1 MKTVATTG
9 SRFSLPIS
17 ILSLVGLICL
27 TAYVFTIPQKLVYV
41 DSGKLINEFKGMQD
55 ARAAYQ
61 KKAATWKANIDTLTS
76 EVQSQI
82 MNYEKESS
90 KLTVKERQLSEEL
103 IRTKQKQL
111 MEYQQAMSAQAK
123 QEDAKMTGE
132 VVQQI
137 NAYLKKYG
145 EQNDYKIV
153 MAATEYGNIAYADEG
168 LDITQEVLSGLNQ
181 EYEGK

>member
-1 MKTVATTG
+1 MKTETKF
-9 SRFSLPIS
+9 SRLTLTVSLFTFA
-17 ILSLVGLICL
+17 GLIAL
-27 TAYVFTIPQKLVYV
+27 AFYVFTIPQKLVYV
-41 DSGKLINEFKGMQD
+41 DSGKLVNEYKGMQD
-55 ARAAYQ
+55 ARAVYQ

-76 EVQSQI
+76 EVQQRI

-90 KLTVKERQLSEEL
+90 KLTAKERQLSEEL

-111 MEYQQAMSAQAK
+111 MEYQQAMNTQAK
-123 QEDAKMTGE
+123 QEDSKMTGE

-145 EQNDYKIV
+145 EENGYKIV

-168 LDITQEVLSGLNQ
+168 LDITEDVLEGLNQ
-181 EYEGK
+181 EYSGK

>member
-1 MKTVATTG
+1 MKTENVV
-9 SRFSLPIS
+9 SRLNLSISFFSLA
-17 ILSLVGLICL
+17 GLIAL
-27 TAYVFTIPQKLVYV
+27 AVYVFSIPQKLVYV
-41 DSGKLINEFKGMQD
+41 DSAKLVNEYKGMQD
-55 ARAAYQ
+55 ARAVYQ

-76 EVQSQI
+76 EVQLQI
-82 MNYEKESS
+82 MNYENESS
-90 KLTVKERQLSEEL
+90 KLTTKERQLSEEL

-111 MEYQQAMSAQAK
+111 MEYQQVLNTQAK

-137 NAYLKKYG
+137 NSYLKKYG
-145 EQNDYKIV
+145 EENGYKIV

-168 LDITQEVLSGLNQ
+168 LDITEEVLNGLNN